1 MQEKR
6 HMAVDCRST
15 KKLKVCGF
23 GIPGQGFYAIDILEV
38 KIKVNQAMG
47 FLTVLEGEATKEKI
61 SKELKNLV
69 RGD

>member
-1 MQEKR
+1 
-6 HMAVDCRST
+6 MAVDCRST

-23 GIPGQGFYAIDILEV
+23 EIPGQGFYAIDIPEA

-47 FLTVLEGEATKEKI
+47 FLIVLEGEATEEKI